1 MTISAVGISE
11 KIKPCPIIVKT
22 KIIKEARGK
31 NGIAPAVLRAF
42 ENGRIKGKTSKIKT
56 SISLTN
62 KSDIISSQVQFK
74 ELT

>member
-1 MTISAVGISE
+1 MTISAVGINE
-11 KIKPCPIIVKT
+11 KIKPCPIIERIKT
-22 KIIKEARGK
+22 IKDTRGK
-31 NGIAPAVLRAF
+31 SGIAPAVLRAF